1 MMAARFQE
9 QSIGWGSIHLFTPLW
24 YNYRK
29 VLHYSFFLFL
39 FSCIIQMLSFQY
51 SILEMPHACSIS
63 TRCKNH
69 IILQHPKVSP
79 RKTRRRE
86 DVSLHGTFRGCCNLT
101 LPCKATMM
109 NREGKEGNAK
119 PSPDSSQLCRRG
131 EAPTASHH
139 VFFIRLKQP
148 GSMGEMDGAQAHACM
163 PRKTSLGLCNF
174 PGFQCLDGWTVR
186 HPC

>member
-1 MMAARFQE
+1 MAARFQE

-86 DVSLHGTFRGCCNLT
+86 DVSLQSARHIQRILQLDPAVQGNHDEPWGKRRQCQTFSWFLAVVPKGGSPHSLTSCLFYQAKAARHHGRDGRSTSACMHAPEDQPWT
-101 LPCKATMM
+101 L
-109 NREGKEGNAK
+109 
-119 PSPDSSQLCRRG
+119 QLSWI
-131 EAPTASHH
+131 PM
-139 VFFIRLKQP
+139 P
-148 GSMGEMDGAQAHACM
+148 GRMDG
-163 PRKTSLGLCNF
+163 
-174 PGFQCLDGWTVR
+174 
-186 HPC
+186 